1 MNNQNIEPRRWYY
14 GLAVLVFVVGCV
26 LFGWFLFRNLNGL
39 IDNLTR
45 VIVPGKVEITI
56 SDAGTYTIFYEY
68 QSVLDNKVYSS
79 REDLSGL
86 ECTIN
91 SKTSGSKIPISR
103 PSRDLEYS
111 FGGRKG
117 ISILEFTVEK
127 PGAYEFSC
135 RHPEAEPRIVLAT
148 GHRFMDK
155 LVGTIVVAM
164 VIFLSSA
171 AIGVALALRIFFK
184 RQEALKKG

>member
-1 MNNQNIEPRRWYY
+1 MNNQNIEPRRRYY

-45 VIVPGKVEITI
+45 VIVPGKAEITL
-56 SDAGTYTIFYEY
+56 SDPGTYTIFYEY
-68 QSVLDNKVYSS
+68 QSVLDNKLYSS

-111 FGGRKG
+111 FAGRKG
-117 ISILEFTVEK
+117 ISVLEFTVEK

-135 RHPEAEPRIVLAT
+135 RHPEEQPRIVLAI
-148 GHRFMDK
+148 GYRFMDK

-171 AIGVALALRIFFK
+171 AIGVAIALRIFFK